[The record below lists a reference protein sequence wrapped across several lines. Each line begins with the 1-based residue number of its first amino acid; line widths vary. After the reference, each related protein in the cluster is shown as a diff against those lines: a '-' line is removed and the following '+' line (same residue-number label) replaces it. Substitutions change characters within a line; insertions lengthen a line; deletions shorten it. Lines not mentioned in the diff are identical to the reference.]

1 MTYYLWKKKRA
12 LYKIESMKI
21 LAVCQYYYPE
31 NIVFTNICE
40 ELVKQG
46 HDVTVLTGK
55 PNYGYGYIIPE
66 YKNVKFEIINGVKVH
81 RVNLK
86 PRKHSRLSIINNY
99 LSFWSSSKRWVR
111 HCKEKFDIVYSMSLS
126 PVTILS
132 AGNLYKKKH
141 HVKHVVHCVDLWPE
155 SVLVTHAVRKNSL
168 TYKIL
173 YKWSKNLYEKV
184 DHVIFGSPSYG
195 EYFKDVLKLN
205 KKSSFAALPSLVE
218 KREVEPVE
226 LDGKVNILY
235 CGNLGTIQLINLIP
249 ESMSLVEDKDIK
261 FHVIGMGPKT
271 EELKS
276 LIKQYGLEDRVIYHG
291 PIPAKRAAAYFDA
304 ADILY
309 VSLKGDGYVGKT
321 IPNKLAMS
329 MAFGKPIIG
338 VLEGDG
344 KNVLNESKGG
354 FVSQPDKTSISVAIN
369 KMAKLSPEE
378 RKRLGDLNRAY
389 YQDHFSI
396 EKTGQF
402 VSDILLQ
409 EVK

>member
-1 MTYYLWKKKRA
+1 
-12 LYKIESMKI
+12 MKI

-55 PNYGYGYIIPE
+55 PNYGYGEIIPE
-66 YKNVKFEIINGVKVH
+66 YRKVKYEEINGVKVH

-86 PRKHSRLSIINNY
+86 PRKKSRLSIINNY
-99 LSFWSSSKRWVR
+99 LSFWANSKKWVR
-111 HCKEKFDIVYSMSLS
+111 NCKEKFDIVYSMSLS

-155 SVLVTHAVRKNSL
+155 SVLVTHAVRKKSL
-168 TYKIL
+168 MYKIL
-173 YKWSKNLYEKV
+173 YKWSKKLYENV
-184 DHVIFGSPSYG
+184 DHVIFGSPSYE
-195 EYFKDVLKLN
+195 EYFKDVLKLE
-205 KKSSFAALPSLVE
+205 KKTSFAALPSLVE
-218 KREVEPVE
+218 KCEVEPVKLE
-226 LDGKVNILY
+226 GKINVLY

-249 ESMSLVEDKDIK
+249 ESMALVKNKDVV

-271 EELKS
+271 EELQS
-276 LIKQYGLEDRVIYHG
+276 LIKQYNLENNVIYHG
-291 PIPAKRAAAYFDA
+291 PIPAKRAAAYFEASDV
-304 ADILY
+304 LY

-344 KNVLNESKGG
+344 RDVLNESKGG
-354 FVSQPDKTSISVAIN
+354 FIAQPDKASISVAIE
-369 KMAKLSPEE
+369 KMATLSEEE

-389 YQDHFSI
+389 YKNHFSI
-396 EKTGQF
+396 EKIGQ
-402 VSDILLQ
+402 VVNDILLQ
-409 EVK
+409 EAK

>member
-1 MTYYLWKKKRA
+1 
-12 LYKIESMKI
+12 MKI

-31 NIVFTNICE
+31 NIVFTNVCE

-55 PNYGYGYIIPE
+55 PNYGYGEIIPE
-66 YKNVKFEIINGVKVH
+66 YKKVKFEIINGVKVH
-81 RVNLK
+81 RVNLVA
-86 PRKHSRLSIINNY
+86 RKKSRFSIIRNY
-99 LSFWSSSKRWVR
+99 LSFWANSKKWVR
-111 HCKEKFDIVYSMSLS
+111 NCKEKFDIVYSMSLS

-155 SVLVTHAVRKNSL
+155 SVLVTHAVRQKSL
-168 TYKIL
+168 MYKVL
-173 YKWSKNLYEKV
+173 YKWSKDLYEKV
-184 DHVIFGSPSYG
+184 DHVIFGSPSYSD
-195 EYFKDVLKLN
+195 YFKDVLKLD
-205 KKSSFAALPSLVE
+205 KKTSFAPLPSLVE
-218 KREVEPVE
+218 KSDVEPVKLE
-226 LDGKVNILY
+226 GKTNILY

-249 ESMSLVEDKDIK
+249 ESMSLVEDKDVQ

-291 PIPAKRAAAYFDA
+291 PIPAKKAAAYFEA

-329 MAFGKPIIG
+329 IAFGKPIIG

-354 FVSQPDKTSISVAIN
+354 FIAKPDKTSISSAIN
-369 KMAKLSPEE
+369 KMAKLSSEE

-389 YQDHFSI
+389 YKDHFSV
-396 EKTGQF
+396 EKIGHI
-402 VSDILLQ
+402 VSDILLS